1 MTTTAGT
8 ALSLV
13 LVIILCFGVS
23 KAQFEDNRC
32 KCVCPGKPVNVT
44 VVTLPAVECTCE
56 HVTKRSELEC
66 LRCECHY
73 EERNTITIEIVVVFL
88 IVFAGI
94 LVLYLIAL
102 LIMDPGML
110 KRGHADQ
117 RRTLHETD
125 EVTSSSRTRKPS
137 YIDRV
142 GSAQKRWRRK
152 VIQQRRDVFETHT
165 LLS

>member
-1 MTTTAGT
+1 MSSTTGVV
-8 ALSLV
+8 LSLL
-13 LVIILCFGVS
+13 LVIIVCLGVS

-32 KCVCPGKPVNVT
+32 KCVCPGNPVNVT
-44 VVTLPAVECTCE
+44 VLLLPAVECTCE
-56 HVTKRSELEC
+56 HVTHRSESEC

-94 LVLYLIAL
+94 LVLYLVAL
-102 LIMDPGML
+102 LIVDPGML
-110 KRGHADQ
+110 KRGHGDQ
-117 RRTLHETD
+117 RRALHETD
-125 EVTSSSRTRKPS
+125 EVSSRPTEQLS
-137 YIDRV
+137 YIHRV

-152 VIQQRRDVFETHT
+152 VIQQRRDVFENRT